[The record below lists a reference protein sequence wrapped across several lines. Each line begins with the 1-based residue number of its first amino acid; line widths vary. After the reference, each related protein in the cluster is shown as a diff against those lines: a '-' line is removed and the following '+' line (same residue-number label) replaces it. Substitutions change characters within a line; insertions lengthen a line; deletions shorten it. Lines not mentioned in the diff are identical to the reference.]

1 MIRINLLPFRAARKK
16 ENIRRQVFIFVSLF
30 VLIALALVYWN
41 MRLGNKLKDIQ
52 AKVEE
57 TRVELNRTMKAAN
70 RVDQIKKEIATLE
83 KKMAIIEELEK
94 GRMTPVEF
102 AEEMSRLIVADRMW
116 LTRLSENAESVNM
129 GGFALDNKTVA
140 VFMTRLEKS
149 SLFTEVNL
157 NRLLHATQNE
167 VVLKAFDIKCKKAG
181 ILAPPEPEETATK
194 KKRRKK

>member
-41 MRLGNKLKDIQ
+41 MRLGTKLEKIQ

-57 TRVELNRTMKAAN
+57 TRVELAKTMKAAN

-83 KKMAIIEELEK
+83 KKMAIIEDLEK
-94 GRMTPVEF
+94 GRMAPVEF
-102 AEEMSRLIVADRMW
+102 TEEMSRLIVADRMW
-116 LTRLSENAESVNM
+116 LIRLSENAETVNM
-129 GGFALDNKTVA
+129 GGYALDNKTVA

-149 SLFTEVNL
+149 PLFTEVNL
-157 NRLLHATQNE
+157 NRLQHATQNE
-167 VVLKAFDIKCKKAG
+167 VSLKNFDIRCKKAG
-181 ILAPPEPEETATK
+181 ILAPEAQKAGQKKPK
-194 KKRRKK
+194 KK

>member
-41 MRLGNKLKDIQ
+41 MQLGIKLQEIQ

-57 TRVELNRTMKAAN
+57 TKVELAKTLKAAN

-83 KKMAIIEELEK
+83 KKMAIIDDLEK
-94 GRMTPVEF
+94 GRMAPVEF

-116 LTRLSENAESVNM
+116 LTRLSETAENVDM

-149 SLFTEVNL
+149 PLFTEVNL
-157 NRLLHATQNE
+157 NRLQHASQNQ
-167 VVLKAFDIKCKKAG
+167 VNLKNFDIKCKKAG
-181 ILAPPEPEETATK
+181 ILAPEPPKTDTRKK
-194 KKRRKK
+194 KKRK